1 MKRKT
6 IQMAGLLVLLMI
18 LVSCATSTHQ
28 ILATNSSQVKLRSIQ
43 TRAFDTTDKEKLLR
57 SVIATLQDLGFIVD
71 SADDILGTVS
81 GTKLNTYILRI
92 TVSIRP
98 RGTTQMLVRANAQY
112 NIEAVEQ
119 PEPYQQ
125 FFDSLSKE
133 IYLTAHQVD

>member
-1 MKRKT
+1 MKRKK
-6 IQMAGLLVLLMI
+6 IQMVGLLVMLMI

-71 SADDILGTVS
+71 SADDVLGTVS

-112 NIEAVEQ
+112 NIEAVEK